1 MYTRIY
7 NRKLVRVYTEDD
19 LKNSEIISK
28 LKGRDLADFTIRD
41 EDNNIVFYEREE
53 VSAKELQLII
63 RNLKTVT
70 VAIKMSDEE
79 VIDYFY
85 MIAKIQLIEN
95 NRESFKESELYD
107 WMNST
112 IDARIVKSNV
122 WLEVKDKVY
131 ERLFKS
137 GFMLVD
143 LDTMPKNTKEQNS

>member
-7 NRKLVRVYTEDD
+7 NSKLVKVYTEDD

-28 LKGRDLADFTIRD
+28 LKGRDLAGFTIRD
-41 EDNNIVFYEREE
+41 ENNNIVFYERES

-70 VAIKMSDEE
+70 VAIKMNEEE

-85 MIAKIQLIEN
+85 MVAKIQLIEN
-95 NRESFKESELYD
+95 NQESFKEHELFE
-107 WMNST
+107 WMNAT
-112 IDARIVKSNV
+112 IDAGIAKSKV

-131 ERLFKS
+131 KRLLKG
-137 GFMLVD
+137 GFTLIA
-143 LDTMPKNTKEQNS
+143 LDSEEN